1 MMLEGKKLVI
11 FDLDGTLLDTVGLW
25 NEIDRELISTF
36 GTQPAPDLKTIQT
49 ERDRIINDA
58 QDAHP
63 YITYCEYL
71 KARYAAPLDAQSL
84 YDERYRIAD
93 DFLVNRVDYKPS
105 APEFL
110 KALKARGLKLAVAS
124 TTRGKNIEIYRTKN
138 RHILEKA
145 PFDEMFEVVYSRND
159 AEHIKPDPEIHLR
172 LMREFNVSP
181 QECLI
186 FEDSLVGVQAAKAAT
201 IECAV
206 IYDMYSDDD
215 RQEINLLANYQFDNF
230 SAALEAIEASK

>member
-1 MMLEGKKLVI
+1 MLKGKKLII

-25 NEIDRELISTF
+25 NEIDREIISTF
-36 GTQPAPDLKTIQT
+36 GTKPAPDLKTIQT
-49 ERDRIINDA
+49 ERDRIINNA
-58 QDAHP
+58 QDPHP
-63 YITYCEYL
+63 YIAYCEYL
-71 KARYAAPLDAQSL
+71 KAHYAATLDAQSL

-93 DFLVNRVDYKPS
+93 DFLINRVDYKPA

-138 RHILEKA
+138 RHLLEKA

-159 AEHIKPDPEIHLR
+159 AERIKPDPAIHIR
-172 LMREFNVSP
+172 LMREFNVTP

-186 FEDSLVGVQAAKAAT
+186 FEDSLVGAQAAHAAG

-206 IYDMYSDDD
+206 IYDQYSDDD
-215 RQEINLLANYQFDNF
+215 RDELNRLADYRLNDFNQ
-230 SAALEAIEASK
+230 ALKFI

>member
-25 NEIDRELISTF
+25 NDIYHELISTF

-71 KARYAAPLDAQSL
+71 KVRYATPLDAQSL

-93 DFLVNRVDYKPS
+93 DFLVNRVDYKPA

-124 TTRGKNIEIYRTKN
+124 TTRGKNVEIYRTKN
-138 RHILEKA
+138 HRILEKA

-159 AEHIKPDPEIHLR
+159 AERIKPDPTIHLR
-172 LMREFNVSP
+172 LMREFNVTP

-186 FEDSLVGVQAAKAAT
+186 FEDSLVGVQAAQAAG

-206 IYDMYSDDD
+206 IYDQYSDNDRDELNRLADYRFDD
-215 RQEINLLANYQFDNF
+215 FAQALK
-230 SAALEAIEASK
+230 ALE

>member
-1 MMLEGKKLVI
+1 MLEGKKLVI

-25 NEIDRELISTF
+25 NEIDREIISTF
-36 GTQPAPDLKTIQT
+36 GTKPAPDLKTIQT
-49 ERDRIINDA
+49 ERDRIINNA
-58 QDAHP
+58 QDPHP
-63 YITYCEYL
+63 YIAYCEYL
-71 KARYAAPLDAQSL
+71 KAHYAATLDAQSL

-93 DFLVNRVDYKPS
+93 DFLVNRVDYKPA

-138 RHILEKA
+138 RHLLEKA
-145 PFDEMFEVVYSRND
+145 PFDEMFEVIYSRND
-159 AEHIKPDPEIHLR
+159 AERIKPDPEIHLR
-172 LMREFNVSP
+172 LMCEFNVTP

-186 FEDSLVGVQAAKAAT
+186 FEDSLVGAQAAHAAG

-206 IYDMYSDDD
+206 IYDQYSDDD
-215 RQEINLLANYQFDNF
+215 RDELNRLADYRLNDFNQ
-230 SAALEAIEASK
+230 ALKFI

>member
-25 NEIDRELISTF
+25 NEIDREIISTF
-36 GTQPAPDLKTIQT
+36 GTKPAPDLKTIQT
-49 ERDRIINDA
+49 ERDRIINNA
-58 QDAHP
+58 QDPHP
-63 YITYCEYL
+63 YIAYCEYL
-71 KARYAAPLDAQSL
+71 KAHYAATLDAQSL

-93 DFLVNRVDYKPS
+93 DFLTNRVDYKPA

-138 RHILEKA
+138 RHLLEKA

-159 AEHIKPDPEIHLR
+159 AERIKPDPAIHIR
-172 LMREFNVSP
+172 LMREFNVTP

-186 FEDSLVGVQAAKAAT
+186 FEDSLVGAQAAHAAG

-206 IYDMYSDDD
+206 IYDQYSDDD
-215 RQEINLLANYQFDNF
+215 RDELNRLADYRLNDFNQ
-230 SAALEAIEASK
+230 ALKFI

>member
-1 MMLEGKKLVI
+1 MLKGKKLII

-25 NEIDRELISTF
+25 NEIDREIISTF
-36 GTQPAPDLKTIQT
+36 GTKPAPDLKTIQT
-49 ERDRIINDA
+49 ERDRIINNA
-58 QDAHP
+58 QDPHP
-63 YITYCEYL
+63 YIAYCEYL
-71 KARYAAPLDAQSL
+71 KARYAATLDAQSL

-93 DFLVNRVDYKPS
+93 DFLIHRVDYKPA

-138 RHILEKA
+138 RHLLEKA

-159 AEHIKPDPEIHLR
+159 AERIKPDPAIHLR
-172 LMREFNVSP
+172 LMCEFNVTP

-186 FEDSLVGVQAAKAAT
+186 FEDSLVGVQAAQAAG

-206 IYDMYSDDD
+206 IYDQYSDDD
-215 RQEINLLANYQFDNF
+215 RDELNRLADYRFNDFAQ
-230 SAALEAIEASK
+230 ALKALE

>member
-49 ERDRIINDA
+49 ERDRIINDT

-71 KARYAAPLDAQSL
+71 KVRYATPLDAQSL

-110 KALKARGLKLAVAS
+110 KTLKARGLKLAVAS
-124 TTRGKNIEIYRTKN
+124 TTRGKNVEIYRTKN
-138 RHILEKA
+138 HRILEKA

-159 AEHIKPDPEIHLR
+159 AERIKPDPEIHLR
-172 LMREFNVSP
+172 LMREFNVTP

-186 FEDSLVGVQAAKAAT
+186 FEDSLVGVQAAQAAG
-201 IECAV
+201 IKCAV
-206 IYDMYSDDD
+206 IYDQYSDDD
-215 RQEINLLANYQFDNF
+215 RDELDRLADYRFDDF
-230 SAALEAIEASK
+230 GRALKFI

>member
-25 NEIDRELISTF
+25 NEIDREIISTF
-36 GTQPAPDLKTIQT
+36 GTKPAPDLKTIQT
-49 ERDRIINDA
+49 ERDRIINNA
-58 QDAHP
+58 QDPHP
-63 YITYCEYL
+63 YIAYCEYL
-71 KARYAAPLDAQSL
+71 KAHYAATLDAQSL

-93 DFLVNRVDYKPS
+93 DFLVNRVDYKPA

-138 RHILEKA
+138 RHLLEKA
-145 PFDEMFEVVYSRND
+145 PFDEMFEVIYSRND
-159 AEHIKPDPEIHLR
+159 AERIKPDPEIHLR
-172 LMREFNVSP
+172 LMCEFNVTP

-186 FEDSLVGVQAAKAAT
+186 FEDSLVGAQAAHAAG

-206 IYDMYSDDD
+206 IYDQYSDDD
-215 RQEINLLANYQFDNF
+215 RDELNRLADYRLNDFNQ
-230 SAALEAIEASK
+230 ALKFI

>member
-1 MMLEGKKLVI
+1 MLKGKKLII

-25 NEIDRELISTF
+25 NEIDREIISTF
-36 GTQPAPDLKTIQT
+36 GTKPAPDLKTIQT
-49 ERDRIINDA
+49 ERDRIINNA
-58 QDAHP
+58 QDPHP
-63 YITYCEYL
+63 YIAYCEYL
-71 KARYAAPLDAQSL
+71 KAHYAATLDAQSL

-93 DFLVNRVDYKPS
+93 DFLVNRVDYKPA

-138 RHILEKA
+138 RHLLEKA
-145 PFDEMFEVVYSRND
+145 PFDEMFEVIYSRND
-159 AEHIKPDPEIHLR
+159 AERIKPDPEIHLR
-172 LMREFNVSP
+172 LMCEFNVTP

-186 FEDSLVGVQAAKAAT
+186 FEDSLVGAQAAHAAG

-206 IYDMYSDDD
+206 IYDQYSDDD
-215 RQEINLLANYQFDNF
+215 RDELNRLADYRLNDFNQ
-230 SAALEAIEASK
+230 ALKFI

>member
-49 ERDRIINDA
+49 ERDRIINDT

-71 KARYAAPLDAQSL
+71 KVRYATPLDAQSL

-110 KALKARGLKLAVAS
+110 KTLKARGLKLAVAS
-124 TTRGKNIEIYRTKN
+124 TTRGKNVEIYRTKN
-138 RHILEKA
+138 HRILEKA

-172 LMREFNVSP
+172 LMREFNVTP

-186 FEDSLVGVQAAKAAT
+186 FEDSLVGAQAAHAAG

-206 IYDMYSDDD
+206 IYDQYSDDD
-215 RQEINLLANYQFDNF
+215 RDELNRLADYRLNDFNQ
-230 SAALEAIEASK
+230 ALKFI

>member
-1 MMLEGKKLVI
+1 MLKGKKLII

-25 NEIDRELISTF
+25 NEIDREIISTF
-36 GTQPAPDLKTIQT
+36 GTKPAPDLKTIQT
-49 ERDRIINDA
+49 ERDRIINNA
-58 QDAHP
+58 QDPHP
-63 YITYCEYL
+63 YIAYCEYL
-71 KARYAAPLDAQSL
+71 KAHYAATLDTQSL

-93 DFLVNRVDYKPS
+93 DFLVNRVDYKPA

-138 RHILEKA
+138 RHLLEKA
-145 PFDEMFEVVYSRND
+145 PFDEMFEVIYSRND
-159 AEHIKPDPEIHLR
+159 AERIKPDPAIHIR
-172 LMREFNVSP
+172 LMREFNVTP

-186 FEDSLVGVQAAKAAT
+186 FEDSLVGAQAAHAAG

-206 IYDMYSDDD
+206 IYDQYSDDD
-215 RQEINLLANYQFDNF
+215 RDELNRLADYRFDDF
-230 SAALEAIEASK
+230 GRALKFI

>member
-25 NEIDRELISTF
+25 NEIDREIISTF
-36 GTQPAPDLKTIQT
+36 GTKPAPDLKTIQT
-49 ERDRIINDA
+49 ERDRIINNA
-58 QDAHP
+58 QDPHP
-63 YITYCEYL
+63 YIAYCEYL
-71 KARYAAPLDAQSL
+71 KAHYAATLDAQSL

-93 DFLVNRVDYKPS
+93 DFLVNRVDYKPA

-138 RHILEKA
+138 RHFLEKA
-145 PFDEMFEVVYSRND
+145 PFDEMFEVIYSRND
-159 AEHIKPDPEIHLR
+159 AERIKPDPEIHLR
-172 LMREFNVSP
+172 LMCEFNVTP

-186 FEDSLVGVQAAKAAT
+186 FEDSLVGAQAAHAAG

-206 IYDMYSDDD
+206 IYDQYSDDD
-215 RQEINLLANYQFDNF
+215 RDELNRLADYRLNDFNQ
-230 SAALEAIEASK
+230 ALKFI

>member
-25 NEIDRELISTF
+25 NEIDREIISTF
-36 GTQPAPDLKTIQT
+36 GTKPAPDLKTIQT
-49 ERDRIINDA
+49 ERDRIINNA
-58 QDAHP
+58 QDPHP
-63 YITYCEYL
+63 YIAYCEYL
-71 KARYAAPLDAQSL
+71 KAHYAATLDTQSL

-93 DFLVNRVDYKPS
+93 DFLTNRVDYKPA

-138 RHILEKA
+138 RHLLEKA

-159 AEHIKPDPEIHLR
+159 AERIKPDPAIHIR
-172 LMREFNVSP
+172 LMREFNVTP

-186 FEDSLVGVQAAKAAT
+186 FEDSLVGAQAAHAAG

-206 IYDMYSDDD
+206 IYDQYSDDD
-215 RQEINLLANYQFDNF
+215 RDELNRLADYRFDDF
-230 SAALEAIEASK
+230 GRALKFI

>member
-1 MMLEGKKLVI
+1 M
-11 FDLDGTLLDTVGLW
+11 DGTLLDTVGLW

-49 ERDRIINDA
+49 VRDRIINDA
-58 QDAHP
+58 LDAHP

-71 KARYAAPLDAQSL
+71 KVRYATPLDAQSL

-110 KALKARGLKLAVAS
+110 KALKACGLKLAVAS
-124 TTRGKNIEIYRTKN
+124 TTRGKNIEIYRTQN
-138 RHILEKA
+138 HRILEKA

-159 AEHIKPDPEIHLR
+159 AERIKPDPAIHIR
-172 LMREFNVSP
+172 LMREFNVTP

-186 FEDSLVGVQAAKAAT
+186 FEDSLVGAQAAHAAG

-206 IYDMYSDDD
+206 IYDQYSDDD
-215 RQEINLLANYQFDNF
+215 RDELNRLADYRLNDFNQ
-230 SAALEAIEASK
+230 ALKFI

>member
-1 MMLEGKKLVI
+1 MMLKGKKLII

-25 NEIDRELISTF
+25 NEIDREVITTF
-36 GTQPAPDLKTIQT
+36 GTKPAPNLKTIQT

-58 QDAHP
+58 KDAHP
-63 YITYCEYL
+63 YIAYCEYL
-71 KARYAAPLDAQSL
+71 KARYAATLDAQSL

-93 DFLVNRVDYKPS
+93 DFLIHRVDYKPA

-124 TTRGKNIEIYRTKN
+124 TTRGKNIEIYRTQN
-138 RHILEKA
+138 HRILEKA
-145 PFDEMFEVVYSRND
+145 PFDEMFEVIYSRND
-159 AEHIKPDPEIHLR
+159 AERIKPDPAIHIR
-172 LMREFNVSP
+172 LMREFNVTP

-186 FEDSLVGVQAAKAAT
+186 FEDSLVGVQAAQAAG

-206 IYDMYSDDD
+206 IYDQYSDNDRDELNRLADYRFDD
-215 RQEINLLANYQFDNF
+215 FAQALK
-230 SAALEAIEASK
+230 ALE

>member
-1 MMLEGKKLVI
+1 MILKGKKLII

-25 NEIDRELISTF
+25 NEIDREIISTF
-36 GTQPAPDLKTIQT
+36 GTKPAPDLKTIQT
-49 ERDRIINDA
+49 ERDRIINNA
-58 QDAHP
+58 QDPHP
-63 YITYCEYL
+63 YIAYCEYL
-71 KARYAAPLDAQSL
+71 KAHYAATLDAQSL

-93 DFLVNRVDYKPS
+93 DFLINRVDYKPA

-138 RHILEKA
+138 RLLLEKA
-145 PFDEMFEVVYSRND
+145 PFDEMFEVIYSRND
-159 AEHIKPDPEIHLR
+159 AERIKPDPAIHIR
-172 LMREFNVSP
+172 LMREFNVTP

-186 FEDSLVGVQAAKAAT
+186 FEDSLVGVQAAQAAG

-206 IYDMYSDDD
+206 IYDQYSDDD
-215 RQEINLLANYQFDNF
+215 RDELNRLADYRFNDFAQ
-230 SAALEAIEASK
+230 ALKALE

>member
-1 MMLEGKKLVI
+1 MMLEGKKLII

-25 NEIDRELISTF
+25 NEIDREIISTF
-36 GTQPAPDLKTIQT
+36 GTKPAPDLKTIQT
-49 ERDRIINDA
+49 ERDRIINNA
-58 QDAHP
+58 QDPHP
-63 YITYCEYL
+63 YIAYCEYL
-71 KARYAAPLDAQSL
+71 KAHYAATLDAQSL

-93 DFLVNRVDYKPS
+93 DFLINRVDYKPA

-138 RHILEKA
+138 RHLLEKA
-145 PFDEMFEVVYSRND
+145 PFDEMFEVIYSRND
-159 AEHIKPDPEIHLR
+159 AERIKPDPAIHLR
-172 LMREFNVSP
+172 LMCEFNVTP

-186 FEDSLVGVQAAKAAT
+186 FEDSLVGVQAAQAAG

-206 IYDMYSDDD
+206 IYDQYSDDD
-215 RQEINLLANYQFDNF
+215 RDELNRLADYRFNDFAQ
-230 SAALEAIEASK
+230 ALKALE

>member
-1 MMLEGKKLVI
+1 MLKGKKLII

-25 NEIDRELISTF
+25 NEIDREIISTF
-36 GTQPAPDLKTIQT
+36 GTKPAPDLKTIQT
-49 ERDRIINDA
+49 ERDRIINNA
-58 QDAHP
+58 QDPHP
-63 YITYCEYL
+63 YIAYCEYL
-71 KARYAAPLDAQSL
+71 KAHYAATLDAQSL

-93 DFLVNRVDYKPS
+93 DFLINRVDYKPA

-138 RHILEKA
+138 RLLLEKA

-159 AEHIKPDPEIHLR
+159 AERIKPDPEIHLR
-172 LMREFNVSP
+172 LMCEFNVTP

-186 FEDSLVGVQAAKAAT
+186 FEDSLVGAQAAHAAG

-206 IYDMYSDDD
+206 IYDQYSDDD
-215 RQEINLLANYQFDNF
+215 RDELNRLADYRLNDFNQ
-230 SAALEAIEASK
+230 ALKFI

>member
-1 MMLEGKKLVI
+1 MLKGKKLII

-25 NEIDRELISTF
+25 NEIDREIISTF
-36 GTQPAPDLKTIQT
+36 GTKPAPDLKTIQT

-63 YITYCEYL
+63 YIAYCEYL
-71 KARYAAPLDAQSL
+71 KAHYAATLDAQSL

-138 RHILEKA
+138 RHLLEKA

-159 AEHIKPDPEIHLR
+159 AERIKPDPAIHIR
-172 LMREFNVSP
+172 LMREFNVTP

-186 FEDSLVGVQAAKAAT
+186 FEDSLVGVQAAQAAG
-201 IECAV
+201 IKCAV
-206 IYDMYSDDD
+206 IYDQYSDNDRDELNRLADYRFDD
-215 RQEINLLANYQFDNF
+215 FAQALK
-230 SAALEAIEASK
+230 ALE

>member
-1 MMLEGKKLVI
+1 MLKGKKLII

-25 NEIDRELISTF
+25 NEIDREIISTF
-36 GTQPAPDLKTIQT
+36 GTKPAPDLKTIQT
-49 ERDRIINDA
+49 ERDRIINNA
-58 QDAHP
+58 QDPHP
-63 YITYCEYL
+63 YIAYCEYL
-71 KARYAAPLDAQSL
+71 KAHYAATLDAQSL

-93 DFLVNRVDYKPS
+93 DFLVNRVDYKPA

-138 RHILEKA
+138 RHLLEKA
-145 PFDEMFEVVYSRND
+145 PFDEMFEVIYSRND
-159 AEHIKPDPEIHLR
+159 AERIKPDPAIHIR
-172 LMREFNVSP
+172 LMREFNVTP

-186 FEDSLVGVQAAKAAT
+186 FEDSLVGAQAAHAAG

-206 IYDMYSDDD
+206 IYDQYSDDD
-215 RQEINLLANYQFDNF
+215 RDELNRLADYRFDDF
-230 SAALEAIEASK
+230 GRALKFI

>member
-36 GTQPAPDLKTIQT
+36 GTQLAPDLKTIQT

-71 KARYAAPLDAQSL
+71 KVRYATPLGAQSL

-110 KALKARGLKLAVAS
+110 KALKARGLKLVVAS

-138 RHILEKA
+138 RLLLEKA
-145 PFDEMFEVVYSRND
+145 PFDEMFEVIYSRND
-159 AEHIKPDPEIHLR
+159 AERIKPDPAIHLR
-172 LMREFNVSP
+172 LMREFNVTP

-186 FEDSLVGVQAAKAAT
+186 FEDSLVGAQAAHAAG

-206 IYDMYSDDD
+206 IYDQYSDDD
-215 RQEINLLANYQFDNF
+215 RDELNRLADYRFNDFAQ
-230 SAALEAIEASK
+230 ALKALE

>member
-1 MMLEGKKLVI
+1 MMLKGKKLII

-25 NEIDRELISTF
+25 NEIDREVITTF
-36 GTQPAPDLKTIQT
+36 GTKPAPNLKTIQT

-58 QDAHP
+58 KDAHP
-63 YITYCEYL
+63 YIAYCEYL
-71 KARYAAPLDAQSL
+71 KARYAATLDAQSL

-93 DFLVNRVDYKPS
+93 DFLIHRVDYKPA

-124 TTRGKNIEIYRTKN
+124 TTRGKNIEIYRTQN
-138 RHILEKA
+138 HRILEKA

-159 AEHIKPDPEIHLR
+159 AERIKPDPTIHLR
-172 LMREFNVSP
+172 LMCEFNVTP

-186 FEDSLVGVQAAKAAT
+186 FEDSLVGVQAAQAAG

-206 IYDMYSDDD
+206 IYDQYSDNDRDELNRLADYRFDD
-215 RQEINLLANYQFDNF
+215 FAQALK
-230 SAALEAIEASK
+230 ALE

>member
-49 ERDRIINDA
+49 VRDRIINDA

-71 KARYAAPLDAQSL
+71 KVRYATPLDAQSL

-110 KALKARGLKLAVAS
+110 KALKACGLKLAVAS
-124 TTRGKNIEIYRTKN
+124 TTRGKNIEIYRTQN
-138 RHILEKA
+138 HRILEKA

-159 AEHIKPDPEIHLR
+159 AERIKPDPAIHIR
-172 LMREFNVSP
+172 LMREFNVTP

-186 FEDSLVGVQAAKAAT
+186 FEDSLVGAQAAHAAG

-206 IYDMYSDDD
+206 IYDQYSDDD
-215 RQEINLLANYQFDNF
+215 RDELNRLADYRLNDFNQ
-230 SAALEAIEASK
+230 ALKFI

>member
-1 MMLEGKKLVI
+1 M
-11 FDLDGTLLDTVGLW
+11 DGTLLDTVGLW
-25 NEIDRELISTF
+25 NEIDRELISAF

-49 ERDRIINDA
+49 ERDRIINDT

-71 KARYAAPLDAQSL
+71 KVRYATPLEAQSL

-124 TTRGKNIEIYRTKN
+124 TTRGKNVEIYRTKN
-138 RHILEKA
+138 HRILEKA

-172 LMREFNVSP
+172 LMREFNVTP

-186 FEDSLVGVQAAKAAT
+186 FEDSLVGVQAAQAAG

-206 IYDMYSDDD
+206 IYDQYSDDD
-215 RQEINLLANYQFDNF
+215 RDELDRLADYRFDDF
-230 SAALEAIEASK
+230 GRALKFI

>member
-25 NEIDRELISTF
+25 NEIDREIISTF
-36 GTQPAPDLKTIQT
+36 GTKPAPDLKTIQT
-49 ERDRIINDA
+49 ERDRIINNA
-58 QDAHP
+58 QDPHP
-63 YITYCEYL
+63 YIAYCEYL
-71 KARYAAPLDAQSL
+71 KAHYAATLDAQSL

-93 DFLVNRVDYKPS
+93 DFLTNRVDYKPA

-138 RHILEKA
+138 RHLLEKA
-145 PFDEMFEVVYSRND
+145 PFDEMFEVIYSRND
-159 AEHIKPDPEIHLR
+159 AERIKPDPEIHLR
-172 LMREFNVSP
+172 LMCEFNVTP

-186 FEDSLVGVQAAKAAT
+186 FEDSLVGAQAAHAAG

-206 IYDMYSDDD
+206 IYDQYSDDD
-215 RQEINLLANYQFDNF
+215 RDELNRLADYRLNDFNQ
-230 SAALEAIEASK
+230 ALKFI

>member
-1 MMLEGKKLVI
+1 MMLKGKKLII

-25 NEIDRELISTF
+25 NEIDREVITTF
-36 GTQPAPDLKTIQT
+36 GTKPAPNLMTIQT

-58 QDAHP
+58 KDAHP
-63 YITYCEYL
+63 YIAYCEYL
-71 KARYAAPLDAQSL
+71 KARYAAKLDAQSL

-93 DFLVNRVDYKPS
+93 DFLIHRVDYKPA

-138 RHILEKA
+138 RHLLEKA

-159 AEHIKPDPEIHLR
+159 AERIKPDPAIHIR
-172 LMREFNVSP
+172 LMREFNVTP

-186 FEDSLVGVQAAKAAT
+186 FEDSLVGAQAAHAAG

-206 IYDMYSDDD
+206 IYDQYSDDD
-215 RQEINLLANYQFDNF
+215 RDELNRLADYRLNDFNQ
-230 SAALEAIEASK
+230 ALKFI

>member
-1 MMLEGKKLVI
+1 MMLKGKKLII

-25 NEIDRELISTF
+25 NEIDREVITTF
-36 GTQPAPDLKTIQT
+36 GTKPAPNLMTIQT

-58 QDAHP
+58 KDAHP
-63 YITYCEYL
+63 YIAYCEYL
-71 KARYAAPLDAQSL
+71 KARYAATLDAQSL

-93 DFLVNRVDYKPS
+93 DFLIHRVDYKPA

-138 RHILEKA
+138 RHLLEKA

-159 AEHIKPDPEIHLR
+159 AERIKPDPAIHIR
-172 LMREFNVSP
+172 LMREFNVTP

-186 FEDSLVGVQAAKAAT
+186 FEDSLVGAQAAHAAG

-206 IYDMYSDDD
+206 IYDQYSDDD
-215 RQEINLLANYQFDNF
+215 RDELNRLADYRLNDFNQ
-230 SAALEAIEASK
+230 ALKFI

>member
-25 NEIDRELISTF
+25 NEIDREIISTF
-36 GTQPAPDLKTIQT
+36 GTKPAPDLKTIQT
-49 ERDRIINDA
+49 ERDRIINNA
-58 QDAHP
+58 QDPHP
-63 YITYCEYL
+63 YIAYCEYL
-71 KARYAAPLDAQSL
+71 KAHYAATLDAQSL

-93 DFLVNRVDYKPS
+93 DFLTNRVDYKPA

-124 TTRGKNIEIYRTKN
+124 TTRGKNVEIYRTKN
-138 RHILEKA
+138 HRILEKA

-159 AEHIKPDPEIHLR
+159 AERIKPDPAIHIR
-172 LMREFNVSP
+172 LMREFNVTP

-186 FEDSLVGVQAAKAAT
+186 FEDSLVGVQAAKAAAV
-201 IECAV
+201 ECAV

-215 RQEINLLANYQFDNF
+215 RQKINQLANYQFDNF
-230 SAALEAIEASK
+230 SAVLEAIEVSK

>member
-1 MMLEGKKLVI
+1 MLKGKKLII

-25 NEIDRELISTF
+25 NEIDREIISTF
-36 GTQPAPDLKTIQT
+36 GTKPAPDLKTIQT
-49 ERDRIINDA
+49 ERDRIINNA
-58 QDAHP
+58 QDPHP
-63 YITYCEYL
+63 YIAYCEYL
-71 KARYAAPLDAQSL
+71 KAHYAATLDAQSL

-93 DFLVNRVDYKPS
+93 DFLVNRVDYKPA

-138 RHILEKA
+138 RHLLEKA
-145 PFDEMFEVVYSRND
+145 PFDEMFEVIYSRND
-159 AEHIKPDPEIHLR
+159 AERIKPDPAIHIR
-172 LMREFNVSP
+172 LMREFNVTP

-186 FEDSLVGVQAAKAAT
+186 FEDSLVGAQAAHAAG

-206 IYDMYSDDD
+206 IYDQYSDDD
-215 RQEINLLANYQFDNF
+215 RDGLNRLADYRLNDFNQ
-230 SAALEAIEASK
+230 ALKFI

>member
-1 MMLEGKKLVI
+1 MLKGKKLII

-25 NEIDRELISTF
+25 NEIDWEIISTF
-36 GTQPAPDLKTIQT
+36 GTKPAPDLKTIQT
-49 ERDRIINDA
+49 ERDRIINNA
-58 QDAHP
+58 QDPHP
-63 YITYCEYL
+63 YIAYCEYL
-71 KARYAAPLDAQSL
+71 KAHYAATLDAQSL

-93 DFLVNRVDYKPS
+93 DFLVNRVDYKPA

-138 RHILEKA
+138 RHLLEKA
-145 PFDEMFEVVYSRND
+145 PFDEMFEVIYSRND
-159 AEHIKPDPEIHLR
+159 AERIKPDPEIHLR
-172 LMREFNVSP
+172 LMCEFNVTP

-186 FEDSLVGVQAAKAAT
+186 FEDSLVGAQAAHAAG

-206 IYDMYSDDD
+206 IYDQYSDDD
-215 RQEINLLANYQFDNF
+215 RDELNRLADYRLNDFNQ
-230 SAALEAIEASK
+230 ALKFI

>member
-1 MMLEGKKLVI
+1 MILKGKKLII

-25 NEIDRELISTF
+25 NEIDREIISTF
-36 GTQPAPDLKTIQT
+36 GTKPAPDLKTIQT
-49 ERDRIINDA
+49 ERDRIINNA
-58 QDAHP
+58 QDPHP
-63 YITYCEYL
+63 YIAYCEYL
-71 KARYAAPLDAQSL
+71 KAHYAATLDAQSL

-93 DFLVNRVDYKPS
+93 DFLINRVDYKPA

-138 RHILEKA
+138 RLLLEKA
-145 PFDEMFEVVYSRND
+145 PFDEMFEVIYSRND
-159 AEHIKPDPEIHLR
+159 AERIKPDPAIHIR
-172 LMREFNVSP
+172 LMREFNVTP

-186 FEDSLVGVQAAKAAT
+186 FEDSLVGAQAAHAAG

-206 IYDMYSDDD
+206 IYDQYSDDD
-215 RQEINLLANYQFDNF
+215 RDELNRLADYRLNDFNQ
-230 SAALEAIEASK
+230 ALKFI

>member
-1 MMLEGKKLVI
+1 MLKGKKLII

-25 NEIDRELISTF
+25 NEIDREIISTF
-36 GTQPAPDLKTIQT
+36 GTKPAPDLKTIQT
-49 ERDRIINDA
+49 ERDRITNNA
-58 QDAHP
+58 QDPHP

-71 KARYAAPLDAQSL
+71 KAHYAATLDAQSL

-93 DFLVNRVDYKPS
+93 DFLINRVDYKPA

-138 RHILEKA
+138 RHLLEKA

-159 AEHIKPDPEIHLR
+159 AERIKPDPAIHIR
-172 LMREFNVSP
+172 LMREFNVTR

-186 FEDSLVGVQAAKAAT
+186 FEDSLVGAQAAHAAG

-206 IYDMYSDDD
+206 IYDQYSDDD
-215 RQEINLLANYQFDNF
+215 RDELNRLADYRLNDFNQ
-230 SAALEAIEASK
+230 ALKFI

>member
-1 MMLEGKKLVI
+1 MMLKGKKLII

-25 NEIDRELISTF
+25 NEIDREVITTF
-36 GTQPAPDLKTIQT
+36 GTKPAPNLMTIQT

-58 QDAHP
+58 KDAHP
-63 YITYCEYL
+63 YIAYCEYL
-71 KARYAAPLDAQSL
+71 KARYAATLDAQSL

-93 DFLVNRVDYKPS
+93 DFLIHRVDYKPA

-138 RHILEKA
+138 RHLLEKA
-145 PFDEMFEVVYSRND
+145 PFDEMFEVIYSRND
-159 AEHIKPDPEIHLR
+159 AERIKPDPAIHIR
-172 LMREFNVSP
+172 LMREFNVTP

-186 FEDSLVGVQAAKAAT
+186 FEDSLVGAQAAHAAG

-206 IYDMYSDDD
+206 IYDQYSDDD
-215 RQEINLLANYQFDNF
+215 RDELNRLADYRLNDFNQ
-230 SAALEAIEASK
+230 ALKFI

>member
-25 NEIDRELISTF
+25 NEIDREIISTF
-36 GTQPAPDLKTIQT
+36 GTKPAPDLKTIQT
-49 ERDRIINDA
+49 ERDRIINNA
-58 QDAHP
+58 QDPHP
-63 YITYCEYL
+63 YIAYCEYL
-71 KARYAAPLDAQSL
+71 KAHYAATLDAQSL

-93 DFLVNRVDYKPS
+93 DFLTNRVDYKPA

-138 RHILEKA
+138 RHLLEKA

-159 AEHIKPDPEIHLR
+159 AERIKPDPAIHIR
-172 LMREFNVSP
+172 LMREFNVTP

-186 FEDSLVGVQAAKAAT
+186 FEDSLVGAQAAHAAG

-206 IYDMYSDDD
+206 IYDQYSDDD
-215 RQEINLLANYQFDNF
+215 RDELNRLADYRFDDF
-230 SAALEAIEASK
+230 GRALKFI

>member
-49 ERDRIINDA
+49 ERDRIINDT

-71 KARYAAPLDAQSL
+71 KVRYATPLDAQSL

-110 KALKARGLKLAVAS
+110 KTLKARGLKLAVAS
-124 TTRGKNIEIYRTKN
+124 ATRGKNVEIYRTKN
-138 RHILEKA
+138 HRILEKA

-159 AEHIKPDPEIHLR
+159 AERIKPDPEIHLR
-172 LMREFNVSP
+172 LMREFNVTP

-186 FEDSLVGVQAAKAAT
+186 FEDSLVGVQAAQAAG

-206 IYDMYSDDD
+206 IYDQYSDDD
-215 RQEINLLANYQFDNF
+215 RDELDRLADYRLNDFNQ
-230 SAALEAIEASK
+230 ALKFI